1 MDKDDRIFV
10 AGHRGLVGSA
20 LVRALRER
28 GCDRLI
34 LRTRE
39 ELDLRDEG
47 AVTAFYAEARP
58 DYVFDAAARAGG
70 ILAHQRYPADFLLD
84 NLRIQNNLI
93 RGAVAA
99 GVRKYLFIGS
109 AAAYPRDAPQPLRE
123 DDLLTGPPEPSH
135 ESYAIAKIAGIR
147 LCQAFRRQA
156 GWRSVVL
163 MPTNLYG
170 PRDGFGN
177 DGNEDGHV
185 LPMLMR
191 RFHQARAG
199 GASEVTVWGTGSQ
212 RREFLHVDDFADA
225 ALFLMDAYDGADI
238 INVGVGEDVSIAE
251 LAGLLR
257 EVVGFEG
264 DVEFDRSKPD
274 GAPRRLLDVSRLHG
288 LGWHHRRTL
297 DEGVRDMYR
306 WFAERPD
313 D

>member
-1 MDKDDRIFV
+1 MDKNARIFV

-20 LVRALRER
+20 LVRALHAR
-28 GCDRLI
+28 GCNRLI

-47 AVTAFYAEARP
+47 AVSAFYAEARP

-70 ILAHQRYPADFLLD
+70 ILAHRRYPADFLLD

-109 AAAYPRDAPQPLRE
+109 AAAYPHDARQPLRE
-123 DDLLTGPPEPSH
+123 DSLMTGPPESSH

-156 GWRSVVL
+156 GWCSVVL

-170 PRDGFGN
+170 PRDGFG
-177 DGNEDGHV
+177 DEDGHV
-185 LPMLMR
+185 LPTLMR
-191 RFHQARAG
+191 RFHDARIG
-199 GASEVTVWGTGSQ
+199 GGSRVTVWGSGSP

-225 ALFLMDAYDGADI
+225 ALFLMDGYDGADI
-238 INVGVGEDVSIAE
+238 VNVGVGEDVSIAE

-264 DVEFDRSKPD
+264 DINFDRSKPD
-274 GAPRRLLDVSRLHG
+274 GAPRRLLDVSRLHS
-288 LGWHHRRTL
+288 LGWRHRRTL
-297 DEGVRDMYR
+297 EEGLRETYR
-306 WFAERPD
+306 WFTTRPD
-313 D
+313 A

>member
-1 MDKDDRIFV
+1 MEMDKDARIFV

-20 LVRALRER
+20 LVRALRDR
-28 GCDRLI
+28 GHDDLI

-39 ELDLRDEG
+39 ELDLRDEA
-47 AVTAFYAEARP
+47 AVAAFYAEAQP
-58 DYVFDAAARAGG
+58 THVLDAAARAGG

-99 GVRKYLFIGS
+99 GVLKYLFIGS
-109 AAAYPRDAPQPLRE
+109 AAAYPRGASQPLRE
-123 DDLLTGPPEPSH
+123 DSLMTGPPEAGH

-147 LCQAFRRQA
+147 LCQAFRRQT
-156 GWRSVVL
+156 GFRSVVL

-170 PRDGFGN
+170 PRDDFG
-177 DGNEDGHV
+177 GEDGHV

-191 RFHQARAG
+191 RFHEARIG
-199 GASEVTVWGTGSQ
+199 GADKVIVWGSGRP

-225 ALFLMDAYDGADI
+225 ALFLMARYDGEAI
-238 INVGVGEDVSIAE
+238 VNVGVGEDVSIAE
-251 LAGLLR
+251 LAELLR

-264 DVEFDRSKPD
+264 GIEFDRSKPD
-274 GAPRRLLDVSRLHG
+274 GAPRRLLDVSRLHD
-288 LGWHHRRTL
+288 LGWRHRRSL
-297 DEGVRDMYR
+297 EEGVRDTYR

-313 D
+313 A

>member
-123 DDLLTGPPEPSH
+123 DALLTGPPEPSH

-170 PRDGFGN
+170 PRDDLGDEG
-177 DGNEDGHV
+177 GHV

-191 RFHQARAG
+191 RFHQARVG
-199 GASEVTVWGTGSQ
+199 GASEVTVWGTGSP

-225 ALFLMDAYDGADI
+225 ALFLMEAYDGTEI
-238 INVGVGEDVSIAE
+238 INVGAGEDVSIAE

-264 DVEFDRSKPD
+264 DIEFDRGKPD
-274 GAPRRLLDVSRLHG
+274 GAPRRLLDVSRLHD
-288 LGWHHRRTL
+288 LGWRHRRTL
-297 DEGVRDMYR
+297 EEGVRDTYR
-306 WFAERPD
+306 WYAERPEARVE
-313 D
+313 

>member
-1 MDKDDRIFV
+1 MDRGARIFV

-20 LVRALRER
+20 LVRALHAR

-47 AVTAFYAEARP
+47 TVTAFYAEARP

-109 AAAYPRDAPQPLRE
+109 AAAYPRDASQPLRE
-123 DDLLTGPPEPSH
+123 ADLLTGPPEPSH

-147 LCQAFRRQA
+147 LCQAFRRQS

-170 PRDGFGN
+170 PRDRFGE
-177 DGNEDGHV
+177 EDGHV
-185 LPMLMR
+185 LPALMQ
-191 RFHQARAG
+191 RFHEARRV
-199 GASEVTVWGTGSQ
+199 GASRVTVWGSGQ
-212 RREFLHVDDFADA
+212 PRREFLHVDDFADA
-225 ALFLMDAYDGADI
+225 ALHLMDTYDDEGI
-238 INVGVGEDVSIAE
+238 VNVGVGEDVSIGE

-257 EVVGFEG
+257 EVVGCEG
-264 DVEFDRSKPD
+264 DIEFDRSKPD
-274 GAPRRLLDVSRLHG
+274 GAPRRLLDVSRLHA
-288 LGWHHRRTL
+288 LGWRHRRTL
-297 DEGVRDMYR
+297 EEGVRDTYR
-306 WFAERPD
+306 WYAEQSVG
-313 D
+313 

>member
-1 MDKDDRIFV
+1 MDKAARIYV

-20 LVRALRER
+20 FVRALRER
-28 GCDRLI
+28 GHDALI

-39 ELDLRDEG
+39 ELDLRDEA
-47 AVTAFYAEARP
+47 AVAAFYAEARP

-84 NLRIQNNLI
+84 NLRIQNNLV

-99 GVRKYLFIGS
+99 GVRKYLFVGS

-170 PRDGFGN
+170 PRDGFG
-177 DGNEDGHV
+177 DEDGHV

-191 RFHQARAG
+191 RFHEARVG
-199 GASEVTVWGTGSQ
+199 GASEVTVWGSGSP

-225 ALFLMDAYDGADI
+225 ALFLMDAYDGTEI
-238 INVGVGEDVSIAE
+238 VNVGVGEDVSIAE

-264 DVEFDRSKPD
+264 DIGFDRGKPD
-274 GAPRRLLDVSRLHG
+274 GAPRRLLDISRLHG
-288 LGWHHRRTL
+288 LGWRHRRTL
-297 DEGVRDMYR
+297 EEGVRDTYR
-306 WFAERPD
+306 WFSERSD
-313 D
+313 DSVR

>member
-28 GCDRLI
+28 GCGRLI

-123 DDLLTGPPEPSH
+123 DDLLTGSPEPSH

-170 PRDGFGN
+170 PRDGFG
-177 DGNEDGHV
+177 DEDGHV

-191 RFHQARAG
+191 RFHEARVG
-199 GASEVTVWGTGSQ
+199 GASEVTVWGSVSP

-225 ALFLMDAYDGADI
+225 ALFLMDAYDGTEI

-257 EVVGFEG
+257 AVVGFEG
-264 DVEFDRSKPD
+264 DIEFDRGKPD

-288 LGWHHRRTL
+288 LGWRHRRTL
-297 DEGVRDMYR
+297 EEGVRDTYR
-306 WFAERPD
+306 WFSERPD

>member
-28 GCDRLI
+28 GCGRLI

-123 DDLLTGPPEPSH
+123 DDLLTGSPEPSH

-170 PRDGFGN
+170 PRDGFG
-177 DGNEDGHV
+177 DEDGHV

-191 RFHQARAG
+191 RFHEARVG
-199 GASEVTVWGTGSQ
+199 GASEVTVWGSGSP
-212 RREFLHVDDFADA
+212 RREFLHVDVFADA
-225 ALFLMDAYDGADI
+225 ALFLMDAYDGTEI

-257 EVVGFEG
+257 AVVGFEG
-264 DVEFDRSKPD
+264 DIEFDRGKPD

-288 LGWHHRRTL
+288 LGWRHRRTL
-297 DEGVRDMYR
+297 EEGVRDTYR
-306 WFAERPD
+306 WFSERPD

>member
-28 GCDRLI
+28 GCGRLI

-123 DDLLTGPPEPSH
+123 DDLLTGSPEPSH

-170 PRDGFGN
+170 PRDGFG
-177 DGNEDGHV
+177 DEDGHV

-191 RFHQARAG
+191 RFHEARVG
-199 GASEVTVWGTGSQ
+199 GASEVTVWGSGSP

-225 ALFLMDAYDGADI
+225 ALFLMDAYDGTEI

-257 EVVGFEG
+257 AVVGFEG
-264 DVEFDRSKPD
+264 DIEFDRGKPD

-288 LGWHHRRTL
+288 LGWRHRRTL
-297 DEGVRDMYR
+297 EEGVRDTYR
-306 WFAERPD
+306 WFSERPD

>member
-1 MDKDDRIFV
+1 MKSDARIFV

-20 LVRALRER
+20 LVRALQER
-28 GCDRLI
+28 GHDRLI

-39 ELDLRDEG
+39 ELDLRDEA
-47 AVTAFYAEARP
+47 AVAAFYAEARP
-58 DYVFDAAARAGG
+58 THVLDAAARAGG
-70 ILAHQRYPADFLLD
+70 ILAHRRYPADFLLD

-123 DDLLTGPPEPSH
+123 DGLLTGPPDPSH

-147 LCQAFRRQA
+147 LCQAFRRQT
-156 GWRSVVL
+156 GFRSVVV

-170 PRDGFGN
+170 PRDGFG
-177 DGNEDGHV
+177 GEGGHV

-191 RFHQARAG
+191 RFHEARVAG
-199 GASEVTVWGTGSQ
+199 AGRVTVWGSGRQ

-225 ALFLMDAYDGADI
+225 ALFLMDSYGGEDI
-238 INVGVGEDVSIAE
+238 VNVGVGEDVSIAE
-251 LAGLLR
+251 LADLLR

-264 DVEFDRSKPD
+264 EIAFDRSKPD
-274 GAPRRLLDVSRLHG
+274 GAPRRLLDVSRLSD
-288 LGWHHRRTL
+288 LGWRHRRTL
-297 DEGVRDMYR
+297 EEGVRDTYR
-306 WFAERPD
+306 WFKGQAVD
-313 D
+313 